1 MNLKKANNSI
11 RRIIFVSGIVG
22 ALVVSNVLFTMI
34 THKHL
39 RSGIDVLASRGTD
52 YNSANVITASRG
64 YIRDRN
70 NEIIAQDV
78 DTYNIYAILDET
90 RLGINE
96 SPAYVVNIEDTAAAL
111 APKLNMEAAEILA
124 YLNAGKANKS
134 YQVEFGNQG
143 KHLSAEVKE
152 SIDAL
157 GLPGIEF
164 SKTTS
169 RIYPTGKFASHLIGF
184 AQYDEQL
191 KKITGR
197 TGLESFLDEEL
208 TGSDGLESYDIS
220 AQGTV
225 IPGTKH
231 TDQQEVNGND
241 VYLTLDRNVQ
251 LALETCLQ
259 STMDNFGARR
269 AWGIIMEVETGKI
282 LGWSSY
288 PTYDM
293 NERNI
298 EDYINVPSEYQYEPG
313 SVMKGF
319 TFAAAID
326 SGVYPKDETYYADRF
341 YIGYDPAKDKIYRAT
356 EDVGMGSTI
365 NDALEKNFGTISFDE
380 GFMRSSNVAVCEL
393 LANYLSPSSFET
405 YLDKFGF
412 FKAVD
417 TYGLEGHDAAG
428 VKNFLYPS
436 DKLSTGFGQASSVTA
451 LQLVQGY
458 TAIFNDGKMMKPYYI
473 DRVVNPYNGEA
484 VYQAQPQVVGQ
495 PISEETS
502 QQMRDLMHEVVQNDV
517 GTAHNRYRMDDIDLI
532 AKTGTGEIFGEDS
545 NGYYVNSVIAAAP
558 YDDPKIMMYYA
569 FESKDILNFNGEP
582 FKQAFKE
589 AMVAS
594 SYASVG
600 TSSEDQTQYSNYKEF
615 TMPSLINHTLAYTD
629 NKLYDM
635 SINKV
640 IIGDGTSIVR
650 QYPLAKDTVI
660 TGQNIFLITDGT
672 TITMP
677 NMVGWSRKDVSR
689 FWELTGI
696 GITMDGFGIVK
707 EQSIAAGETI
717 DKFTDIK
724 VTMK

>member
-1 MNLKKANNSI
+1 MNPKKANKSI
-11 RRIIFVSGIVG
+11 RRIMFLTGIVG
-22 ALVVSNVLFTMI
+22 ILVVSNVLFTMV
-34 THKHL
+34 THKHF
-39 RSGIDVLASRGTD
+39 RSGVNVLASRGTD
-52 YNSANVITASRG
+52 YNATNTITASRG
-64 YIRDRN
+64 FIRDRN

-78 DTYNIYAILDET
+78 DTYNIYAILDES

-96 SPAYVVNIEDTAAAL
+96 APAYVVNFEDTAAAL
-111 APKLNMEAAEILA
+111 APKLGMEAADIEA
-124 YLNAGKANKS
+124 YLNAGKENNS
-134 YQVEFGNQG
+134 YQVEFGNAG

-164 SKTTS
+164 TKTTS

-184 AQYDEQL
+184 AQYDEEQA
-191 KKITGR
+191 KITGR
-197 TGLESFLDEEL
+197 TGLELFLDEEL
-208 TGSDGLESYDIS
+208 SGTDGSESYDIS

-231 TDQQEVNGND
+231 IDKQEVNGND

-259 STMDNFGARR
+259 ETMSQFNARK

-288 PTYDM
+288 PTFDL
-293 NERNI
+293 NVRDI
-298 EDYINVPSEYQYEPG
+298 EDYVNVPSEYQYEPG

-319 TFAAAID
+319 TFASAID
-326 SGVYPKDETYYADRF
+326 MGVYSHEDTFYAERF
-341 YIGYDPAKDKIYRAT
+341 YIGYDPSSDKIFRAN

-365 NDALEKNFGTISFDE
+365 NDALGKNFGTITFDE

-393 LANYLSPSSFET
+393 LANYMSPASFET

-412 FKAVD
+412 FKSVG
-417 TYGLEGHDAAG
+417 TYGLEGHDAPG
-428 VKNFLYPS
+428 LKNFTYPS

-484 VYQAQPQVVGQ
+484 VYQGQPQVVGQ
-495 PISEETS
+495 PISETTS
-502 QQMRDLMHEVVQNDV
+502 QEMRDLMHAVVQDER

-532 AKTGTGEIFGEDS
+532 AKTGTGEIFGEHS
-545 NGYYVNSVIAAAP
+545 NGYYVNSLIAAAP

-569 FESKDILNFNGEP
+569 FESKDVLEFNGEP

-594 SYASVG
+594 SYSSVG
-600 TSSEDQTQYSNYKEF
+600 NASEENTQYSNYKEY
-615 TMPSLINHTLAYTD
+615 TMPSLTNHTLDYVND
-629 NKLYDM
+629 KLYDM
-635 SINKV
+635 SVSKV
-640 IIGDGTSIVR
+640 IIGDGSSVVK
-650 QYPLAKDTVI
+650 QYPQAQETI
-660 TGQNIFLITDGT
+660 ISGQNIFLVTDGT

-677 NMVGWSRKDVSR
+677 NMSGWSRKDVSR

-696 GITMDGFGIVK
+696 GIIMDGYGTVS
-707 EQSIAAGETI
+707 EQSIAAGEPI
-717 DKFTDIK
+717 DKFSEIK
-724 VTMK
+724 VTLK